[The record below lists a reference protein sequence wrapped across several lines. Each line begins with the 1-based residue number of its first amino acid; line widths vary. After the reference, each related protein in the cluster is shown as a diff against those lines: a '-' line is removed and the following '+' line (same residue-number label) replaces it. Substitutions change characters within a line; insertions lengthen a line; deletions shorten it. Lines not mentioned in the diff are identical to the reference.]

1 MTVITQDALL
11 ATFDRILKT
20 LTLAVT
26 GIAAISLAVAGI
38 LIMNVMLVA
47 ISQRTAEIGL
57 LKAVGATHTQVLILF
72 LVESTLLSLLGTAAG
87 LLLSAVGLLVLQQLF
102 PGFPMAVPWWS
113 PAAAAATAV
122 STGTLFGMLPARR
135 AARLDPVTAMAEK

>member
-1 MTVITQDALL
+1 
-11 ATFDRILKT
+11 
-20 LTLAVT
+20 
-26 GIAAISLAVAGI
+26 
-38 LIMNVMLVA
+38 MLVA

-57 LKAVGATHTQVLILF
+57 LKAVGATHAQVLILF

-113 PAAAAATAV
+113 PAAAAVTAV

-135 AARLDPVTAMAEK
+135 AARLDPVTALAEK